1 MKAKNQYYI
10 LIESVAIKD
19 LKSLHKKVMMKHH
32 SLVGIK
38 VALEY
43 NDGTKGSVRCTFS
56 DEVINVFL
64 NGKYVDRNVLSFN
77 ILKQNLIDSELP
89 IKGFKTIIFNREK
102 YEVVDVT
109 ENSSM
114 GNAISVKCDKIG

>member
-1 MKAKNQYYI
+1 
-10 LIESVAIKD
+10 
-19 LKSLHKKVMMKHH
+19 MKHH
-32 SLVGIK
+32 SLVGTK

-43 NDGTKGSVRCTFS
+43 TDGTKGSVRCTFS

-89 IKGFKTIIFNREK
+89 IKGFKTITFNREK